1 MLINKGKS
9 IYRKIFPKRLR
20 ILIRKIFKI
29 FLYNFRLLKFKV
41 ILIFAKEVNI
51 ILGAALT
58 SQKDW
63 ISTNEEWFDITKK
76 KDWQKLFKNKRK
88 LKRAL
93 AEHVFEHLSE
103 SEMKS
108 ALNLIYYYLIKD
120 GTLRIAVPDGNHPN
134 PIYREHTGINGK
146 GADASD
152 HKQFITYEY
161 LKSELENCGF
171 KCILREGYM
180 SDGTLV
186 NEKLTSELGFIIRSR
201 NNKSFNMKYGWDF
214 ESANS
219 SLIVDAYK

>member
-1 MLINKGKS
+1 M
-9 IYRKIFPKRLR
+9 
-20 ILIRKIFKI
+20 RKIFKI
-29 FLYNFRLLKFKV
+29 FLYNFRLLKFKA

-63 ISTNEEWFDITKK
+63 ISTNEEWFDISKK

-93 AEHVFEHLSE
+93 AEHVFEHLSK
-103 SEMKS
+103 SEMRS
-108 ALNLIYYYLIKD
+108 ALNLIYDYLIKE

-171 KCILREGYM
+171 KCFLREGYM

-186 NEKLTSELGFIIRSR
+186 NEKLTSELGFVIRSR